1 MYKNITYSTIIT
13 MVDKY
18 LVQDNLDIK
27 HKEILI
33 TIKHILEMN
42 LNTSYNISSC
52 LSAFMFSRTTFYKY
66 LNIIISNKPVI
77 KKSNRPK
84 SIKHHYN

>member
-18 LVQDNLDIK
+18 LLHDDLDIK

-33 TIKHILEMN
+33 NIKNIIEMN
-42 LNTSYNISSC
+42 ICTAYSITWCISSFNFPK
-52 LSAFMFSRTTFYKY
+52 STFYKY
-66 LNIIISNKPVI
+66 LNIIINNKKLI
-77 KKSNRPK
+77 KHSNRPK
-84 SIKHHYN
+84 SIKHRYN